1 MNDLSLQFS
10 VMAHLRPV
18 TEVEVVR
25 QVDAWVLAIGSGAWD
40 SPSGGRVTLSA
51 ERAEEPQRVAD
62 AITACLAAG
71 DRNGTE

>member
-40 SPSGGRVTLSA
+40 SPSGGRVTLFA
-51 ERAEEPQRVAD
+51 ERRGAAAHRGRDHGVPGRGRPQRD
-62 AITACLAAG
+62 
-71 DRNGTE
+71 

>member
-25 QVDAWVLAIGSGAWD
+25 QVDAWVLAS
-40 SPSGGRVTLSA
+40 GRVRGTA
-51 ERAEEPQRVAD
+51 RPVA
-62 AITACLAAG
+62 G
-71 DRNGTE
+71 

>member
-1 MNDLSLQFS
+1 MG
-10 VMAHLRPV
+10 AR
-18 TEVEVVR
+18 
-25 QVDAWVLAIGSGAWD
+25 IGSGAWD

-51 ERAEEPQRVAD
+51 ERAEELQRVAD